1 VDVRLASAVVMDRAG
16 GSADAAPTQSASAT
30 DIAAAR
36 ESELDYAGFSRF
48 ELELEVC
55 VRLTCLSCRCWKAIP
70 SINTNTRQFV
80 QCLAN
85 PLYMQHLAILKL
97 YDNPQFVEYLRYLRY
112 FESPRYITYL
122 RYPAPT
128 LKALELLQEEQFRKD
143 ILSPEV
149 VARLMEGGINAS
161 MGET

>member
-1 VDVRLASAVVMDRAG
+1 
-16 GSADAAPTQSASAT
+16 
-30 DIAAAR
+30 
-36 ESELDYAGFSRF
+36 
-48 ELELEVC
+48 
-55 VRLTCLSCRCWKAIP
+55 
-70 SINTNTRQFV
+70 
-80 QCLAN
+80 
-85 PLYMQHLAILKL
+85 MQHLAILKL
-97 YDNPQFVEYLRYLRY
+97 YDNPQFVAYLRYLRY